1 MEEEDHKKVMATL
14 KKSGIFGTKMLDKCS
29 TLLMEND
36 IDEECLLT
44 MTRDEL
50 HEIFTFGI
58 MKKIMKWQVSVRG
71 EPEPVVKLRVKPPPQ
86 LLGKRLPPP
95 PVLQK
100 PNKSKEKMSPAP
112 ELSAKRFPPPVAL
125 SKIRKKSNP
134 KCLPLRLLTA
144 NGSKEKSRTSLKI
157 IDSGDPEVPLSL
169 SGNGLL
175 KPVPPVASEPD
186 INIEEMKIPK
196 KAPERKAEPRADETA
211 EEDGLERSSG
221 GRKRRPSEQYEDR
234 ARAKLRRHRSR
245 SRSIRSRRRRS
256 RSRERRLDH
265 ARRLYKQKK
274 PSESDIP
281 SNQQECEVFIKQLA
295 QDFQVGFAFV
305 EALYKTLDEQ
315 SRTLFVSG
323 FDIGTTA
330 EQADDLLSKILLN
343 EVWYEDEA
351 SQDEKTFAPD
361 ALVAEILNIKEFAA
375 QSCLVFFKSREALRA
390 VERIIKVNGLKLALC
405 ATMFRKRPKD
415 LTTEERDA
423 DPSLFL
429 YLKRLLRIPTVE
441 SRYKRKKPREEVR
454 WTGKR
459 RASNSSGNWEKKAR
473 RSPSIRRR
481 AIAPRRKDIE
491 VVHPE
496 IIERGS
502 PRYRRSL
509 TRVKD
514 DYPSTR
520 TRRELPIGNHRYR
533 TARRSVDSSV
543 ERVMLSAEEKLLSHE
558 TYLRRNRS
566 PRSRSRSRGESR
578 RKKTGHSH
586 RPNSRQRKLKN
597 NSKILRC
604 SVCQE
609 DFIGSYDFNKHLDDY
624 GHRKDKEFY

>member
-473 RSPSIRRR
+473 RSPSIRLPKKKQKKKMAKKRKIGKVLLKKKIVKRSDILNKENRKKSWFQRR
-481 AIAPRRKDIE
+481 FLVEKPRK
-491 VVHPE
+491 
-496 IIERGS
+496 
-502 PRYRRSL
+502 
-509 TRVKD
+509 
-514 DYPSTR
+514 
-520 TRRELPIGNHRYR
+520 
-533 TARRSVDSSV
+533 
-543 ERVMLSAEEKLLSHE
+543 
-558 TYLRRNRS
+558 RRNFTKQTR
-566 PRSRSRSRGESR
+566 
-578 RKKTGHSH
+578 
-586 RPNSRQRKLKN
+586 
-597 NSKILRC
+597 
-604 SVCQE
+604 
-609 DFIGSYDFNKHLDDY
+609 
-624 GHRKDKEFY
+624 